1 MTAMLEMTNHLLGLA
16 LALSFGPGTLDAATT
31 VGVVALAAL
40 AVALCAHYLV
50 SLIGDGR
57 TSLVEQTS
65 FDRAVLRVLVVQSDP
80 NAAGRPRTRAPARA
94 IPVAV

>member
-16 LALSFGPGTLDAATT
+16 VALSFGTGQLDT
-31 VGVVALAAL
+31 VAVVGAVAVSAL

-50 SLIGDGR
+50 SLIGGSS

-65 FDRAVLRVLVVQSDP
+65 FDRAALRVLVVQSDP
-80 NAAGRPRTRAPARA
+80 NAAGRPRTRAPARRSPA
-94 IPVAV
+94 AV